1 MICTNKSYYGGYG
14 IHKYV
19 KCPTCNNRVTIYS
32 EFIEDEDIFTS
43 FGKWL
48 KKHFRKNKG
57 YKENSSEG
65 SDKEGTDDNKNSE
78 KKTIVFDFDGVI
90 HRYSKGWQDGSIY
103 DIPVDGIKEVID
115 KLRETYKIVVVSTRT
130 KTKKGRNE
138 VLAWLDEYNIE
149 IDDIMAEKPPAI
161 IYVDDRGINFNGD
174 CKKLLKNIK
183 KFRPWTEKFKEN

>member
-1 MICTNKSYYGGYG
+1 MICTSKSYYGGYG

-19 KCPTCNNRVTIYS
+19 KCPTCNNKVTIYS

-48 KKHFRKNKG
+48 KTHFRKNKR
-57 YKENSSEG
+57 YKKDSSEG
-65 SDKEGTDDNKNSE
+65 SDKESTDSEDSE

-161 IYVDDRGINFNGD
+161 IYVDDRGINFDGN

>member
-1 MICTNKSYYGGYG
+1 MSKSYYGGYG

-32 EFIEDEDIFTS
+32 EFIEDEDIFIG

-48 KKHFRKNKG
+48 KKHFHKNKRH
-57 YKENSSEG
+57 KNNKDSNRQ
-65 SDKEGTDDNKNSE
+65 GTDE

-90 HRYSKGWQDGSIY
+90 HRYSEGWKDGSIY

-115 KLRETYKIVVVSTRT
+115 ELRETYKIVIVSTRT

-161 IYVDDRGINFNGD
+161 IYVDDRGINFDGN

-183 KFRPWTEKFKEN
+183 KFRPWTEKFEEK